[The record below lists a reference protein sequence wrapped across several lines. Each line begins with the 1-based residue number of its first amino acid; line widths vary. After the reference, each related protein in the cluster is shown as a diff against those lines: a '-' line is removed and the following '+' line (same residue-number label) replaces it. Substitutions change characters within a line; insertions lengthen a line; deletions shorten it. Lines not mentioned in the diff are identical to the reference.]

1 MKKEL
6 IISAIQANIVWEQ
19 PHENR
24 LSFKQ
29 HIHRLSEKTD
39 LVVLPE
45 MFTTGFSMNPQS
57 IAETMGGETVEWMV
71 LTATSLNIALVGSLV
86 IKEEGRYFNRVVF
99 VHPEGMIETYDK
111 RHSFGLAGE
120 NLHYTSGTERLIV
133 NYKGWKIQPLICYD
147 LRFPVWSRYTNDYDV
162 LLYMANW
169 PKPRILAWDVLLQA
183 RAIENMSYCLGVN
196 RIGKDK
202 NGHEYIGHTAIYDFL
217 GKPIRNTKEESE
229 DFIECKLSKAS
240 LYEAR
245 KQLNFLNDRDT
256 FRLV

>member
-24 LSFKQ
+24 LFFKQ

-57 IAETMGGETVEWMV
+57 IAETMSGETVEWMV

-86 IKEEGRYFNRVVF
+86 IKEEGRYFNRAIF

-147 LRFPVWSRYTNDYDV
+147 LRFPVWSRYKNDYDV

-202 NGHEYIGHTAIYDFL
+202 NGHEYIGHTAI
-217 GKPIRNTKEESE
+217 
-229 DFIECKLSKAS
+229 
-240 LYEAR
+240 
-245 KQLNFLNDRDT
+245 
-256 FRLV
+256 

>member
-1 MKKEL
+1 
-6 IISAIQANIVWEQ
+6 
-19 PHENR
+19 
-24 LSFKQ
+24 
-29 HIHRLSEKTD
+29 
-39 LVVLPE
+39 

-86 IKEEGRYFNRVVF
+86 IKEEGRYFNRAVF

-147 LRFPVWSRYTNDYDV
+147 LRFPVWSRYKNDYDV

-217 GKPIRNTKEESE
+217 GKPIENTKERSE